1 VAQKTLSLLGSD
13 LALTRFVG
21 TASGLPLE
29 SADSWGSLD
38 LSVVPGQPNG
48 LPQKREVRDLATTA
62 ARANLAQALVV
73 RLLTPRGALAHL
85 GHAQFGCR
93 LVELIGRLND
103 ETTRNLAR
111 LHTLEALGE
120 EPRVRATLGLSVQA
134 HPDRPDVVRIDFSVL
149 PRGDAEPLSLSLE
162 VVL

>member
-1 VAQKTLSLLGSD
+1 MARKTLSLLGRD
-13 LALTRFVG
+13 LALTRYVG
-21 TASGLPLE
+21 AASSAPLD

-38 LSVVPGQPNG
+38 LSVVPGQQNG
-48 LPQKREVRDLATTA
+48 LRQKQEVRDLATA
-62 ARANLAQALVV
+62 GERENLAQALVV

-85 GHAQFGCR
+85 GHPQFGCR
-93 LVELIGRLND
+93 LVELIGRLNN

-120 EPRVRATLGLSVQA
+120 EPRVKDTLGLAVRA
-134 HPDRPDVVRIDFSVL
+134 HPDMPDVVRIDFSVL
-149 PRGDAEPLSLSLE
+149 PLGDADPLSLSLE